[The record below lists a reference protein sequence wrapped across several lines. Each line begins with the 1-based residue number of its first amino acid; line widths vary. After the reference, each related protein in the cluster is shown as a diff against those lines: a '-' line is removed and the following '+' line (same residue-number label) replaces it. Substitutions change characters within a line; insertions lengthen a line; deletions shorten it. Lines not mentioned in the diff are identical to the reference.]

1 MTWHN
6 DSRFIVDVHTLYA
19 LLIYIE
25 NKDTSSGV
33 MKTLGEHPNFS
44 ILTTNTGLREKLKH
58 LLACEIA
65 IIEYKTKYK
74 NITTTMMDER
84 NTRWQEYEL
93 LRRLY
98 CWNNESLIIYK
109 S

>member
-6 DSRFIVDVHTLYA
+6 DSKFLVDVHTLHA
-19 LLIYIE
+19 LLCYIE
-25 NKDTSSGV
+25 NEDRHSGV
-33 MKTLGEHPNFS
+33 MKTLSEHPNFS

-58 LLACEIA
+58 LLTAEIA
-65 IIEYKTKYK
+65 IIEYKFRNKK
-74 NITTTMMDER
+74 TTTAMIVER

-109 S
+109 T